1 METVPL
7 SADYSANIWCNVSKH
22 TFGSLLNLLWCT
34 QLLNLGTHM
43 SVRRENKLN
52 PSAALLTD
60 RYYWIT
66 TNHYPR
72 GYVYMSELLSLI
84 QFHVDYC
91 LNEKQGTVNYCDKYW
106 LRQFFFCLESE
117 ICYHSVLKF
126 LMIFGWQKS
135 HLMWG
140 LNVCTLYKVL
150 TH

>member
-72 GYVYMSELLSLI
+72 GYVYTSELLNTVSRWLLRYRKI
-84 QFHVDYC
+84 RCGQF
-91 LNEKQGTVNYCDKYW
+91 LRKILTLEFFLLFGKWNLSKYS
-106 LRQFFFCLESE
+106 SE
-117 ICYHSVLKF
+117 IFINFCVTDVHIL
-126 LMIFGWQKS
+126 
-135 HLMWG
+135 WG
-140 LNVCTLYKVL
+140 LNVR
-150 TH
+150 